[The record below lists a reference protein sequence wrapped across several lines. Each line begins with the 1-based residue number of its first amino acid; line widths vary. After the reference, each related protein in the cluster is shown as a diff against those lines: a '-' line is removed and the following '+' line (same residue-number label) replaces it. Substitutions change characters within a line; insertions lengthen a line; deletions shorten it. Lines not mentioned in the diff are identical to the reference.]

1 MSSRDPGL
9 ASSLRRLGIELGE
22 RLNGAAC
29 VLEYS
34 HGPGLA
40 GAWVRRSRIKDV
52 ETRAGVGAGDDA
64 PRGAVP
70 LFDQGLHY
78 AAGSTVL
85 SHPPDLIR
93 GDGSCCLQGVEPRA
107 EVRAG

>member
-70 LFDQGLHY
+70 LFDHRLLDP
-78 AAGSTVL
+78 AADHRPHRPNVVG
-85 SHPPDLIR
+85 
-93 GDGSCCLQGVEPRA
+93 GDDGDSSQLPGA
-107 EVRAG
+107 WASDD